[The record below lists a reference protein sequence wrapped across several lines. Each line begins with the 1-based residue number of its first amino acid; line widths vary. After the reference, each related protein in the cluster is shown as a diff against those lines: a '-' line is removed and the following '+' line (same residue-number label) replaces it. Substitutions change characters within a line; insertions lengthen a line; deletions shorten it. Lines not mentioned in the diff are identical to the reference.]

1 MRYRVALLLAALFL
15 ALPLMADPPM
25 TTIRVEVKTYT
36 GRPLDRASVI
46 LKFVQGRNYVKLGKK
61 INTSWQMKTNQDG
74 IAKFPPLPQGN
85 ILVQVIATGYQTFGD
100 TFAVNEA
107 EKTIE
112 IKVNAPQP
120 QVSSHQ

>member
-1 MRYRVALLLAALFL
+1 MRYRIAVLLAALFL

-46 LKFVQGRNYVKLGKK
+46 IKFVQGRNYVKLGKK

-85 ILVQVIATGYQTFGD
+85 ILVQVIATGYQTFGG

-107 EKTIE
+107 EKSIE